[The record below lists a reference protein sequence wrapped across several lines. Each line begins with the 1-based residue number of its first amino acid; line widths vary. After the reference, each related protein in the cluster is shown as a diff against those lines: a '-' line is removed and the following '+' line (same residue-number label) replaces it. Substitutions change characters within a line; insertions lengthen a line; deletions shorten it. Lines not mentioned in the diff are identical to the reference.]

1 MNDADIYALTQ
12 AQKQHLGEA
21 SVRYAAAGGGFSPRN
36 FLPGTGAALLET
48 GFPVDE
54 LASRLFASS
63 SPFLVIDNLPDESL
77 DRDWSVGPTPTTSFV
92 LTALLDS
99 LNLTVFGYR
108 QEKDGALYHDMH
120 PIPGAEQTYSNA
132 GRVPFSL
139 HTENPYLPRAARP
152 TVLAIAGINNDSD
165 TETLVVPVSRITEQM
180 PADIRAALECAEF
193 TFRQSDS
200 FQLNGYDV
208 HRRNTAILSNR
219 GGFDEFRWAITN
231 RESTPEGGRAI
242 SWVKAMYEDISTR
255 VAVKPGQALI
265 FNNHRC
271 LHGRGAVEGRR
282 WMKRVYGI
290 DKTSLLDDNR
300 LMDVWAILSDSSLDH
315 SF

>member
-1 MNDADIYALTQ
+1 
-12 AQKQHLGEA
+12 
-21 SVRYAAAGGGFSPRN
+21 V
-36 FLPGTGAALLET
+36 
-48 GFPVDE
+48 GFPVDD
-54 LASRLFASS
+54 LVKQLFRST
-63 SPFLVIDNLPDESL
+63 SPFLVIDNLPVESL
-77 DRDWSVGPTPTTSFV
+77 DSDWRVGPTPVTSFV

-108 QEKDGALYHDMH
+108 QEKDGALYHDLY
-120 PIPGAEQTYSNA
+120 PIPGSEQTYSNA

-152 TVLAIAGINNDSD
+152 TVLAIAGINNDSN
-165 TETLVVPVSRITEQM
+165 TETLVVPVSRITAQM
-180 PADIRAALECAEF
+180 PSDIRAALERAEF

-208 HRRNTAILSNR
+208 HRRGTAILGKR
-219 GGFDEFRWAITN
+219 DGFDEFRWAITN
-231 RESTPEGGRAI
+231 RESTPDGARAI
-242 SWVKAMYEDISTR
+242 EWVRAMYEDVSTR
-255 VAVKPGQALI
+255 VVVQPGQALI

-271 LHGRGAVEGRR
+271 LHGRGAIEGRR

-290 DKTSLLDDNR
+290 DKTNLLDDSH
-300 LMDVWAILSDSSLDH
+300 LIDVWSTLSNPSIDH

>member
-1 MNDADIYALTQ
+1 MINANSYTLTN
-12 AQKQHLGEA
+12 AQKEHLREA
-21 SVRYAAAGGGFSPRN
+21 SIWQVASGAGAS
-36 FLPGTGAALLET
+36 LLEA

-54 LASRLFASS
+54 LGRQLFTSN
-63 SPFLVIDNLPDESL
+63 SPFLVIDNLPVEPL
-77 DRDWSVGPTPTTSFV
+77 DGNWSVGPTPITSFV
-92 LTALLDS
+92 LTALLDA
-99 LNLTVFGYR
+99 LNLTIFGYR
-108 QEKDGALYHDMH
+108 QEKDGALYHDLH

-152 TVLAIAGINNDSD
+152 TVLAIAGINNDSN
-165 TETLVVPVSRITEQM
+165 TETLVVPVARITERM
-180 PADIRAALECAEF
+180 PADIRAALERDEF

-208 HRRNTAILSNR
+208 HRRNTAILCKR
-219 GGFDEFRWAITN
+219 DGFDEFRWAITS
-231 RESTPEGGRAI
+231 RESTAQGARAI
-242 SWVKAMYEDISTR
+242 EWVKAMYEDVSTR
-255 VAVKPGQALI
+255 VAVQPGQALV

-290 DKTSLLDDNR
+290 DKATLLDSNQ
-300 LMDVWAILSDSSLDH
+300 LIDVWATLADPSIDH